1 MSQPGRGPATSLP
14 SLRLLRMTAF
24 GTSRCRPPRCHVA
37 AVSSDRGKNHDPA
50 GTEAASHWSV
60 TPCSP
65 PSRPGRCAV
74 GAGAPSLDRR
84 CARCPGDGWPGQEN
98 GASTEQKNRGQAKK
112 SLQSG
117 RRLKNAHGLA
127 QVVRTGWFR
136 EVAIKSMDAQALRML
151 LMARAQLVSQ
161 RQAVANN
168 IRGLLKT
175 FGFVIARGSNGPFS
189 IRVREVMADN
199 PTLGVIVEPLLL
211 AWQAIREQVATL
223 DRQVNL
229 RAKSDSA
236 ARHLMTVPGVGV
248 IVPLAYIAVI
258 DIPGRFKHA
267 TAVGAY
273 LGLTPRRYQSGEVDK
288 AGSISKCGDG
298 LLRSYLFEAAN
309 VLLSRHPRS
318 CKLKTWGLAL
328 AKRIGMRRAKVAV
341 ARKLAVIMHRVW
353 QGDCDFD
360 WGDASAVAE

>member
-1 MSQPGRGPATSLP
+1 MDQQHYVGLDVSLETTSICVVDQ
-14 SLRLLRMTAF
+14 TGAIIW
-24 GTSRCRPPRCHVA
+24 
-37 AVSSDRGKNHDPA
+37 RGK
-50 GTEAASHWSV
+50 
-60 TPCSP
+60 C
-65 PSRPGRCAV
+65 
-74 GAGAPSLDRR
+74 
-84 CARCPGDGWPGQEN
+84 
-98 GASTEQKNRGQAKK
+98 STEQDAISQAVRAHAPSAVRVGLETGQMSNWLTLQLRKHGLPVVCLDARHAKGALSMQLNK
-112 SLQSG
+112 TDA
-117 RRLKNAHGLA
+117 NDAHGLA

-175 FGFVIARGSNGPFS
+175 FGFVIARGSKGPFS
-189 IRVREVMADN
+189 VRVREVIADDA
-199 PTLGVIVEPLLL
+199 TLAVIIEPLLL
-211 AWQAIREQVATL
+211 AWQAIREQVDAL

-229 RAKSDSA
+229 RAKTDAA
-236 ARHLMTVPGVGV
+236 ARRLMTVPGVGV
-248 IVPLAYIAVI
+248 IVALAYTAVI
-258 DIPGRFKHA
+258 DNPNRFKRG
-267 TAVGAY
+267 TSVGAY

-341 ARKLAVIMHRVW
+341 ARKLAVVMHRIW
-353 QGDCDFD
+353 KDDCDFN
-360 WGDASAVAE
+360 WGDAPAAAA

>member
-112 SLQSG
+112 SLQ
-117 RRLKNAHGLA
+117 
-127 QVVRTGWFR
+127 
-136 EVAIKSMDAQALRML
+136 AQALRML

-236 ARHLMTVPGVGV
+236 ARHLMT
-248 IVPLAYIAVI
+248 
-258 DIPGRFKHA
+258 
-267 TAVGAY
+267 
-273 LGLTPRRYQSGEVDK
+273 
-288 AGSISKCGDG
+288 
-298 LLRSYLFEAAN
+298 
-309 VLLSRHPRS
+309 
-318 CKLKTWGLAL
+318 
-328 AKRIGMRRAKVAV
+328 
-341 ARKLAVIMHRVW
+341 
-353 QGDCDFD
+353 
-360 WGDASAVAE
+360 